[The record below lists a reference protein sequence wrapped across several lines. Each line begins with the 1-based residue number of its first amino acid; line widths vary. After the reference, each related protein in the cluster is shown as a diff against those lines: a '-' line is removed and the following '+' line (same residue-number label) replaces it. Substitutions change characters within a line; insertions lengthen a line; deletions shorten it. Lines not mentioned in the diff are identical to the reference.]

1 MPPTP
6 GRATALLL
14 ALAALGG
21 TRAAAA
27 QTWRTITSARQLQGE
42 RELTVE
48 VRYGVGVFRLL
59 AAPQGQLYRMEMRY
73 DEDKFTPVRE
83 YLPATGVL
91 RLGSRGQEGAHV
103 SLGDRKRSDPPPSLD
118 VALSPEIPVSLDL
131 ELGAV
136 EADVDLGGL
145 LVRRLA
151 YKTGASRTRLRFG
164 RPNGAECEEAVLE
177 AGAAEFEASGLGN
190 TNCRRL
196 RFSGG
201 VGDVTLDFTGAWRR
215 PMDADVNV
223 GLGSLHVRL
232 PSDVGVALQ
241 VSRFLASLDAANF
254 TRRGDTWYSNNWAT
268 ASRRLTLHVSASLGN
283 INVAWVGGG
292 N

>member
-1 MPPTP
+1 MPTAR
-6 GRATALLL
+6 RAAALVL
-14 ALAALGG
+14 ALAVFGC
-21 TRAAAA
+21 TRQASA
-27 QTWRTITSARQLQGE
+27 QTWRTITSARQLHGE
-42 RELTVE
+42 RGLTVE
-48 VRYGVGVFRLL
+48 VRYGVGMFRLL

-91 RLGSRGQEGAHV
+91 RLGSRGLDGAHV
-103 SLGDRKRSDPPPSLD
+103 SFGDRKRSDPPPSLE
-118 VALSPEIPVSLDL
+118 VALSPEIPLSLNL

-136 EADVDLGGL
+136 ESDVDLGGL
-145 LVRRLA
+145 LVRSLA

-164 RPNGAECEEAVLE
+164 RPNGADCEEVVLE

-190 TNCRRL
+190 SNCRRL
-196 RFSGG
+196 HFDGG

-232 PSDVGVALQ
+232 PGDVGVALQ

-254 TRRGDTWYSNNWAT
+254 TRRGDTWYSDNWAT
-268 ASRRLTLHVSASLGN
+268 ASQRLTLHVSASLGN
-283 INVAWVGGG
+283 VDVAWVGGG